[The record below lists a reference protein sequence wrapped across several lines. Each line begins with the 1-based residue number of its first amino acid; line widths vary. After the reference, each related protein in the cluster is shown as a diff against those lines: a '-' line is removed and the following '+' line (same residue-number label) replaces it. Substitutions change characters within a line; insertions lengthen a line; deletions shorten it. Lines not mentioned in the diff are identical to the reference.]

1 MSSIRFSVNL
11 RISILNPFSSILFF
25 FFGQGNT
32 HRKSNSTRLVRNI
45 VDIDGFR
52 CGDSTKEPPN
62 P

>member
-11 RISILNPFSSILFF
+11 RISIPNPFSSLFFF

-32 HRKSNSTRLVRNI
+32 HRKPNSTRLVRNI

>member
-11 RISILNPFSSILFF
+11 RISILNPFSSLLF

-32 HRKSNSTRLVRNI
+32 HRKSNSTHLVRNI

-52 CGDSTKEPPN
+52 YGDSTKEPPN